1 MEGEMTR
8 ARPKFSAT
16 HNRFRSTVVM
26 TAMLV
31 VATPLQAYSQN
42 TSPDLIIYNANII
55 TVDRNFSIA
64 QAAAVQNG
72 MFLAVGSDAEII
84 SRAGPDTLRID
95 MHHRT
100 ILPGL
105 SDTHVHVLSGATF
118 AHEVDVTEVK
128 SIAEMQHAIAERA
141 KTMKPGAWIPVSRGW
156 WDYKLAEHRNPTK
169 EDLDAAAPNNPVALQ
184 VTHYSIG
191 NSAALKT
198 GNITRDT
205 PNPAGGAI
213 GHDPKTGEPNGLL
226 MDRASALLR
235 RPREK
240 VSPEEAYNGVRAIL
254 AKMNSYGITS
264 VRQPGGT
271 SEDAAMFLKMDDDG
285 NLTMRIDFCY
295 SMDTSLPG
303 KELDDALDQLGPPG
317 QQYGK
322 GMFRADCLAEVSLDG
337 AAGITEF
344 MRQDY
349 PGRPGYRG
357 LQMVKQDQYNE
368 FAIAAAKHG
377 WRLAVHAGGDAAID
391 EALEAFEKAGA
402 RGHRWSL
409 EHAISL
415 RPDQYE
421 RVKHNEI
428 LINSQYAHNAEGG
441 KKTLDGWG
449 PEWANQTE
457 RYQDWLAHGIEF
469 SAGSDGP
476 ISYRAEPM
484 LWMYG
489 MVTRDTE
496 WGGSLAPDQK
506 ITREQAI
513 RSMTSI
519 SAAVSFEE
527 NIKGSIEAG
536 KYADFVVL
544 SKDILTVPEKDIKV
558 TKVLATVLGGKTVY
572 GDLKKAASTE

>member
-1 MEGEMTR
+1 MEDEMTR
-8 ARPKFSAT
+8 TRPKFSAPK
-16 HNRFRSTVVM
+16 NQFRSAILVA
-26 TAMLV
+26 AMLALV
-31 VATPLQAYSQN
+31 TPLRSHAQS
-42 TSPDLIIYNANII
+42 TGPDLIIHNAKIV

-72 MFLAVGSDAEII
+72 MFVAVGSDADILA
-84 SRAGPDTLRID
+84 SAGPDTMRID

-100 ILPGL
+100 ILPGF
-105 SDTHVHVLSGATF
+105 SDTHVHVLSGTTF
-118 AHEVDVTEVK
+118 PHEVDVTEVK
-128 SIAEMQHAIAERA
+128 SIGEMQHAIAERA

-156 WDYKLAEHRNPTK
+156 WDYKLAERRNPTK
-169 EDLDAAAPNNPVALQ
+169 EDLDAAAPKNPVALQ
-184 VTHYSIG
+184 VTHYSIV
-191 NSAALKT
+191 NSAALQA

-205 PNPAGGAI
+205 PNPSGGAI
-213 GHDPKTGEPNGLL
+213 GHDPRTGEANGLL
-226 MDRASALLR
+226 MDRASALLH
-235 RPREK
+235 RPREE

-254 AKMNSYGITS
+254 AKMNGHGITS
-264 VRQPGGT
+264 ARQPGGT
-271 SEDAAMFLKMDDDG
+271 LEDAAMFLKMYGDG

-295 SMDTSLPG
+295 SMNTSLRG
-303 KELDDALDQLGPPG
+303 KELDDALDRLGRPG
-317 QQYGK
+317 QAYGS
-322 GMFRADCLAEVSLDG
+322 GMFRADCLAELSLDG

-344 MRQDY
+344 MREDY

-402 RGHRWSL
+402 KGHRWSL

-421 RVKHNEI
+421 RVKNNEV

-457 RYQDWLAHGIEF
+457 RYKDWLEHGVEF

-519 SAAVSFEE
+519 SAGVSFEE

-558 TKVLATVLGGKTVY
+558 TQVLATVLGGKTVY
-572 GDLKKAASTE
+572 GDLKKAASTQ